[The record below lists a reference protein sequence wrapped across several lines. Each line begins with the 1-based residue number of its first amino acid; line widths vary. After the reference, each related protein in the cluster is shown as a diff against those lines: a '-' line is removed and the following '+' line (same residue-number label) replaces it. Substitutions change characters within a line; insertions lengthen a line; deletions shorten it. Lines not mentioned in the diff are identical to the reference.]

1 MKRWLLIGG
10 GVVVVIIAGVFYL
23 YSSLGSLIK
32 MAVEKYGSEITQ
44 AKVQLNK
51 AELSA
56 TSGTGALRGLFV
68 GNPQGFKTASA
79 FQLGE
84 ISLAVD
90 VGTITSDPVVIKEIV
105 VSAPEVTYELGPQ
118 GSNIDAIRRNVDAY
132 TKAGKAGESRETTEG
147 TAESKK
153 SPGRKVVI
161 ENLYI
166 RNGRVKV
173 GSTLSDKTMSLPLPD
188 IHLTNIGKQKGG
200 ATPGEVAEKIIG
212 ALGQSANTAIASV
225 DTSKVLGEAKKQ
237 FSAAA
242 GGIQE
247 KGKSALG
254 EVKGLFSN

>member
-10 GVVVVIIAGVFYL
+10 GVVVVIVAGLFYL

-32 MAVEKYGSEITQ
+32 TAVEKYGSEITQ
-44 AKVQLNK
+44 AKVRLNK

-84 ISLAVD
+84 ISLTLD
-90 VGTITSDPVVIKEIV
+90 VGTITSDPIVIKEIV

-118 GSNIDAIRRNVDAY
+118 GSNIDAIKRNVDAY
-132 TKAGKAGESRETTEG
+132 TKAGKGSGTTEKTES
-147 TAESKK
+147 TAESKE
-153 SPGRKVVI
+153 PGRKVVI

-173 GSTLSDKTMSLPLPD
+173 GSTLSDKTMSVPLPD

-200 ATPGEVAEKIIG
+200 ATPGEVAERIIG

-237 FSAAA
+237 FSTAA

-254 EVKGLFSN
+254 GVKGLFTD

>member
-10 GVVVVIIAGVFYL
+10 GVVVVIIAGLFYL

-44 AKVQLNK
+44 AKVRLNK

-84 ISLAVD
+84 ISLTVD
-90 VGTITSDPVVIKEIV
+90 IGTITSDPVVIKEII

-118 GSNIDAIRRNVDAY
+118 GSNIDAIKRNVDAY
-132 TKAGKAGESRETTEG
+132 TKAGKDGATTEKTESAGE
-147 TAESKK
+147 AKK
-153 SPGRKVVI
+153 AGRKVVI

-166 RNGRVKV
+166 RNGRVKI
-173 GSTLSDKTMSLPLPD
+173 GSTLSDKTMNVPLPD

-254 EVKGLFSN
+254 GVKGLFGD

>member
-1 MKRWLLIGG
+1 MKKWLLIGG
-10 GVVVVIIAGVFYL
+10 GLVVVILAGLFYL

-32 MAVEKYGSEITQ
+32 TAVEKYGSEITQ
-44 AKVQLNK
+44 AKVRLNA
-51 AELSA
+51 AEVSA

-84 ISLAVD
+84 ISLTLD

-118 GSNIDAIRRNVDAY
+118 GSNIDTIKRNVDGY
-132 TKAGKAGESRETTEG
+132 LKGSGTKKEAES

-153 SPGRKVVI
+153 AAGRKIVI

-166 RNGRVKV
+166 RNGRVNI
-173 GSTLSDKTMSLPLPD
+173 GSTISDKTMSAPLPD

-225 DTSKVLGEAKKQ
+225 DTSKVLGDAKKQ
-237 FSAAA
+237 FAAAA
-242 GGIQE
+242 GGLEE
-247 KGKSALG
+247 KGKGAVG
-254 EVKGLFSN
+254 GVKKLFTD

>member
-10 GVVVVIIAGVFYL
+10 GLVVVIVAGLFYL

-32 MAVEKYGSEITQ
+32 TAVEKYGSEITQ
-44 AKVQLNK
+44 AKVRLNE
-51 AELSA
+51 AEVSA
-56 TSGTGALRGLFV
+56 TSGAGALRGLYV

-84 ISLAVD
+84 ISLTLD
-90 VGTITSDPVVIKEIV
+90 VGTIASDPVIIKEIV

-118 GSNIDAIRRNVDAY
+118 GSNIDAIKRNVDAY
-132 TKAGKAGESRETTEG
+132 TKSGGTEKK
-147 TAESKK
+147 AESTAGSKK
-153 SPGRKVVI
+153 TPGRKVVI

-166 RNGRVKV
+166 RNGRVNI
-173 GSTLSDKTMSLPLPD
+173 GSTLSDKTMSAPLPD

-212 ALGQSANTAIASV
+212 ALGQSANTAVASV

-237 FSAAA
+237 FAATA
-242 GGIQE
+242 SGVEE
-247 KGKSALG
+247 KGKSAVG
-254 EVKGLFSN
+254 GVKKFFTD